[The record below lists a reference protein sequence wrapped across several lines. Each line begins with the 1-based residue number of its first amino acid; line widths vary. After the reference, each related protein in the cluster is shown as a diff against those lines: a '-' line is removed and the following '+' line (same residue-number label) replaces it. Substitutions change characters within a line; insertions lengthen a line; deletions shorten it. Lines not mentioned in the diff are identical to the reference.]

1 MRNGA
6 LITLSTKENRTMTKF
21 SFITTAAATLAATGV
36 GLAGHA
42 AAAPT
47 GGANAADTVTTL
59 RSEGYN
65 VQING
70 TAGVPLSRCTVT
82 DVHGLANA
90 ADSSVRPNPATL
102 TTVYVDISC
111 PDDV

>member
-1 MRNGA
+1 MMK
-6 LITLSTKENRTMTKF
+6 L
-21 SFITTAAATLAATGV
+21 SFITIAAAALSAAAV
-36 GLAGHA
+36 GLAGPG

-70 TAGVPLSRCTVT
+70 TASVPLSRCTVT

-90 ADSSVRPNPATL
+90 ADSTVRPNPATL

>member
-1 MRNGA
+1 
-6 LITLSTKENRTMTKF
+6 MTKF
-21 SFITTAAATLAATGV
+21 SFITLAAVALAVTAV

-59 RSEGYN
+59 RGEGYN
-65 VQING
+65 VEING
-70 TAGVPLSRCTVT
+70 TASVPLSRCSVT

-90 ADSSVRPNPATL
+90 ADLSARPDPATL

-111 PDDV
+111 PDNV

>member
-1 MRNGA
+1 
-6 LITLSTKENRTMTKF
+6 MTKF
-21 SFITTAAATLAATGV
+21 SFITIAAATPMAAAV
-36 GLAGHA
+36 GLAGPA

-47 GGANAADTVTTL
+47 GGANAADTITTL

-70 TAGVPLSRCTVT
+70 TASVPLSRCTVT